1 MNINDIIEKLAQL
14 AEDENAEI
22 ELSVEELEALHE
34 HYEELDEISK
44 KTLGSYIKN
53 ASNERGVLGG
63 EKVDYATNGKFNS
76 LRKTI
81 RKDIKRANGIDLA
94 VKKIAKESV
103 AEDESEAL
111 HEISKK
117 TLGSY
122 IKKASKDYTD
132 TDAVSKLTSKVS
144 IQKKRLKGIHRAADK
159 LAEGESEAA
168 ETLHP
173 AAAPGD
179 TKSEILAQLLALTPW
194 LAPEDLSWLYT
205 NAVKAFPEA
214 VAQVSDDSAKNRAS
228 VAMKEDFEKV
238 FEGQD
243 LTEEF
248 KSKAATIVE
257 AAVSAK
263 VSERIVELEEEYE
276 SALEEEINEITSE
289 LVEKLDAY
297 LDHAVESYLE
307 ENAIAVESALKSE
320 VTEDFLSGLKNLFAE
335 HYIDMPESKVDV
347 VEELAAKV
355 SDLEESLDRVLM
367 ANAELAE
374 DLKNTAKVASI
385 YEASRT
391 LSVTNAAKFESLA
404 EGLEFDDLDS
414 FEKKLGHLKEVHF
427 SGKPKKESNIL
438 TEDFIEEDKDETLY
452 TDETVRAYTA
462 ALGRT
467 IAK

>member
-1 MNINDIIEKLAQL
+1 
-14 AEDENAEI
+14 
-22 ELSVEELEALHE
+22 
-34 HYEELDEISK
+34 
-44 KTLGSYIKN
+44 
-53 ASNERGVLGG
+53 
-63 EKVDYATNGKFNS
+63 
-76 LRKTI
+76 
-81 RKDIKRANGIDLA
+81 
-94 VKKIAKESV
+94 
-103 AEDESEAL
+103 
-111 HEISKK
+111 
-117 TLGSY
+117 
-122 IKKASKDYTD
+122 
-132 TDAVSKLTSKVS
+132 
-144 IQKKRLKGIHRAADK
+144 
-159 LAEGESEAA
+159 
-168 ETLHP
+168 
-173 AAAPGD
+173 
-179 TKSEILAQLLALTPW
+179 
-194 LAPEDLSWLYT
+194 
-205 NAVKAFPEA
+205 
-214 VAQVSDDSAKNRAS
+214 
-228 VAMKEDFEKV
+228 MKEDFEKV